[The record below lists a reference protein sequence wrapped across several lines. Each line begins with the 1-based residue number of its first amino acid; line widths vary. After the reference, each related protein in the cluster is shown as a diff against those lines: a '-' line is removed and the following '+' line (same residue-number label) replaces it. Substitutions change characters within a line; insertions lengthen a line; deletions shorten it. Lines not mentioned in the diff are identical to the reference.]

1 MSSPL
6 SNPSLD
12 ELASAVLAAIAP
24 LGHPVA
30 ERYVRSLRFIGTPG
44 LRAEDKRGNE
54 AEVDSVYAQL
64 QSMSPRERD
73 LACLRDAT
81 SVTPQLPLA
90 WLTSDLETAGPLRG
104 WAALI
109 SAARGGRLES
119 FLNQLEPHRGSSSP
133 LASLVPVAARLARSA
148 DRSGADSVPLPAPE
162 SGAGAPATATVTA
175 ALPPTP
181 RSTETAPSAPSAPVA
196 PIAADPTPVSAA
208 AQTDVALPLA
218 AQVASLEATARK
230 TGDPTARA
238 ALYYRVGRIHED
250 ELGAPRSA
258 LESYL
263 LAFMLDPRPYAHFVS
278 VERACLAADRHKDLV
293 HIYQSGLEAID
304 EGADYEV
311 PAAALLWRCL
321 QTQDSRLLRPTDA
334 DNSAARLALEPTA
347 NASLLQELQTWLQG
361 RDPRNE
367 ALIALVSSRLPAP

>member
-1 MSSPL
+1 M
-6 SNPSLD
+6 
-12 ELASAVLAAIAP
+12 
-24 LGHPVA
+24 
-30 ERYVRSLRFIGTPG
+30 
-44 LRAEDKRGNE
+44 
-54 AEVDSVYAQL
+54 
-64 QSMSPRERD
+64 
-73 LACLRDAT
+73 
-81 SVTPQLPLA
+81 
-90 WLTSDLETAGPLRG
+90 
-104 WAALI
+104 
-109 SAARGGRLES
+109 
-119 FLNQLEPHRGSSSP
+119 
-133 LASLVPVAARLARSA
+133 
-148 DRSGADSVPLPAPE
+148 
-162 SGAGAPATATVTA
+162 
-175 ALPPTP
+175 
-181 RSTETAPSAPSAPVA
+181 APV
-196 PIAADPTPVSAA
+196 AADPTPVSAA
-208 AQTDVALPLA
+208 AQTDLELPLA

-263 LAFMLDPRPYAHFVS
+263 LAFMLDPRSYAHFVS
-278 VERACLAADRHKDLV
+278 VERACLAADRYKDLV

-347 NASLLQELQTWLQG
+347 DAPLLLELRTWLQG